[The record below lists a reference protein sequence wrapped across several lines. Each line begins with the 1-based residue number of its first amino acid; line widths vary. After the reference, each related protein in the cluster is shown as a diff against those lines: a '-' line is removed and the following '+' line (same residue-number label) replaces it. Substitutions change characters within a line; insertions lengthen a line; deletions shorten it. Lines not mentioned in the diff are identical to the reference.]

1 MSVRK
6 TVNSG
11 MCSIG
16 IYQECLESKDV
27 YHRNF
32 LMLSWFDLLETRLVK
47 MILALT
53 LAKEVL
59 KIMVGAKKM
68 E

>member
-1 MSVRK
+1 MS
-6 TVNSG
+6 TTETS
-11 MCSIG
+11 
-16 IYQECLESKDV
+16 
-27 YHRNF
+27 
-32 LMLSWFDLLETRLVK
+32 LMLSWFHLLETRLVK

-59 KIMVGAKKM
+59 KIRVGAKKM